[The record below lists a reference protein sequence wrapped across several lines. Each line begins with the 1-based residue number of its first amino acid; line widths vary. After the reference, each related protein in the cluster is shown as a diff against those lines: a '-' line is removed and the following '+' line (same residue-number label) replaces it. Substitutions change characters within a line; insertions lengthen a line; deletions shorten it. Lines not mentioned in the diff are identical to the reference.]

1 MFTSAKNVS
10 LLLLSISAFSMFS
23 AQAEDV
29 PLRGP
34 ISFEAFDK
42 DDNKMISPQEF
53 VDTHNLR
60 NKQRTDAGMPA
71 NPNPRSFTFF
81 DTNGDSQISADEL
94 NMNRGSRGGMQRQGM
109 GPGMKQGMR
118 PGMRQGM
125 GPGMRQGM
133 NRGRQMP
140 VFSDFDLNN
149 DGIVQQEEFLKA
161 REARMR
167 KRAEEGRMMRNAA
180 NAPGFASIDT
190 NKDGKVSQ
198 EEFAAH
204 QAKHRKMMGM
214 PR

>member
-1 MFTSAKNVS
+1 MFTSAKNIS
-10 LLLLSISAFSMFS
+10 LLLLSISTFFMFS
-23 AQAEDV
+23 AQAENA

-34 ISFEAFDK
+34 IPFDAFDK
-42 DDNKMISPQEF
+42 DKNKMISPQEF
-53 VDTHNLR
+53 VDMHNLR
-60 NKQRTDAGMPA
+60 NKQRTDAGMRT
-71 NPNPRSFTFF
+71 NPNSRSFTFF

-94 NMNRGSRGGMQRQGM
+94 NMNRGSRGGMKRKDM
-109 GPGMKQGMR
+109 G

-140 VFSDFDLNN
+140 DFSDFDLNG
-149 DGIVQQEEFLKA
+149 DGIMQQEEFLKA
-161 REARMR
+161 RESRMR
-167 KRAEEGRMMRNAA
+167 KRAEEGRMMRNAG

-198 EEFAAH
+198 EEFEAH
-204 QAKHRKMMGM
+204 QAMHRKMMGR